1 MVRLMKLALIHAFAA
16 LLASPVVAD
25 EAAFEWDAVEWHD
38 RIIGRELTYEYD
50 IFCLQKPGFLVEI
63 PVDAVSDFGDASNG
77 QVPVRLYNM
86 GMIDCPHGWDLHEMG
101 NVWQGNG
108 GSKWVA
114 VYDGHYL
121 IRFSALEAS
130 IKYSTDGRPVLHAVV
145 HPLYCNNE
153 TDRCEVEKPLPIF
166 VPDE

>member
-1 MVRLMKLALIHAFAA
+1 MRLAIAPVLVT
-16 LLASPVVAD
+16 LLASSATAEGVG
-25 EAAFEWDAVEWHD
+25 FGFDAIEWHD

-50 IFCLQKPGFLVEI
+50 VFCLQKSGFLVEI
-63 PVDAVSDFGDASNG
+63 GWDAVSDFGDASSG
-77 QVPVRLYNM
+77 QMPVRLYNM

-121 IRFSALEAS
+121 IQFSALEAT
-130 IKYSTDGRPVLHAVV
+130 IKYSTDGKPLLHAVV